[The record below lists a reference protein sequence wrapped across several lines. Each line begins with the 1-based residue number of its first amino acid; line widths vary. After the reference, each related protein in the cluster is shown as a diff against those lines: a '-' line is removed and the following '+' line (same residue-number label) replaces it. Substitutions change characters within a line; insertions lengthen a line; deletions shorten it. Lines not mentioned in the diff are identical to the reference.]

1 MKHFFKTYGMYFAG
15 AVVLAAIL
23 GGVFLLER
31 DGALPDEPTVV
42 LRDETQTDGESK
54 LPPSS
59 DVSDGAQ
66 EEDIHEP
73 SEDSR
78 EGKDSVEAEAAVSD
92 EPDISDA
99 SNVSDVFDES
109 EKAEGSQTS
118 EDTEEYEASPVPE
131 ISRKAEKNDV
141 EGPTLLM
148 GQESSVPDENK
159 HADEAR
165 PDEPTVILP
174 SGVPGT
180 TPAAEPTSD
189 KTETTVP
196 ATDSAPG
203 LPEAENLITLCVRCD
218 VLCSDA
224 SGLDPE
230 KLELVPQNG
239 ILFEAESVAFTPGE
253 SVFDVLNREMRA
265 QKIHMEYV
273 ASPLY
278 GTAYIEGI
286 GNLYEFD
293 AGELSGWMYR
303 VNGEFPRFGCSKY
316 TLKSG
321 DRVEWL
327 YTCDLGRD
335 IGADDGDLEAQKND

>member
-42 LRDETQTDGESK
+42 SRDETHTDEESK
-54 LPPSS
+54 LPQIS
-59 DVSDGAQ
+59 DVSDDLQ
-66 EEDIHEP
+66 EEAHEP
-73 SEDSR
+73 SEDDQ
-78 EGKDSVEAEAAVSD
+78 EGKESTEAEAAVSD
-92 EPDISDA
+92 I
-99 SNVSDVFDES
+99 SDVFDES
-109 EKAEGSQTS
+109 EKSKGSQTS
-118 EDTEEYEASPVPE
+118 EDTEESEASPVPE

-165 PDEPTVILP
+165 PDEPTVVLP
-174 SGVPGT
+174 SGIPGT
-180 TPAAEPTSD
+180 TPAAEPTPG
-189 KTETTVP
+189 KTETTAP

-203 LPEAENLITLCVRCD
+203 LSEAENLITLCVRCD

-253 SVFDVLNREMRA
+253 SVFDVLNREMRT

-293 AGELSGWMYR
+293 AGDLSGWMYR